1 MTGYLIR
8 RGGQAL
14 VVVLGVMIMTF
25 ILIHLEPGSAAK
37 AYLGARATPSRVA
50 AFNATYGLNESLPRQ
65 FVSYVNHVLHGNFG
79 ISYYYQEPVSTLIAE
94 RIPSDIF
101 LVGISSV
108 LSVLIA
114 LPMGIYQAVRRNSL
128 TDNLLTTTS
137 FVLYSMP
144 DFFFGFLLIA
154 LFAIQLHWLPP
165 GFEQTSASSLTLTG
179 ILAEPTALILPVA
192 VLTTTTV
199 ASYSRFMRSSAI
211 DTLAQDYIRMA
222 QAKGL
227 PQHLVLSRHVLRNS
241 ALPTI
246 TLLGLSLPTLVVG
259 AVITEYLFNYPGL
272 GLLFYG
278 AAVDH
283 DFPIMM
289 ASELIIGVATVIGN
303 LAADVAY
310 GVLDPKIRYGN

>member
-1 MTGYLIR
+1 MTGYLVR
-8 RGGQAL
+8 RVGQAL
-14 VVVLGVMIMTF
+14 VVVVGVMIMTF
-25 ILIHLEPGSAAK
+25 IMIHLEPGSAAK
-37 AYLGARATPSRVA
+37 AYLGAKATPSRVE

-65 FVSYVNHVLHGNFG
+65 FVSYVDHLLHGNFG
-79 ISYYYQEPVSTLIAE
+79 ISYFYQEPVSTLIAQ
-94 RIPSDIF
+94 RLPSDVF

-114 LPMGIYQAVRRNSL
+114 LSMGIYQAVRRNSV
-128 TDNLLTTTS
+128 TDNLLTSTS

-144 DFFFGFLLIA
+144 DFFFGVLLIA

-165 GFEQTSASSLTLTG
+165 GFQQTQNSSLSLTG
-179 ILAEPTALILPVA
+179 ILAEPKALILPVA
-192 VLTTTTV
+192 VLTTTSI
-199 ASYSRFMRSSAI
+199 ASFSRFMRSSAI

-222 QAKGL
+222 RAKGL
-227 PQHLVLSRHVLRNS
+227 PQRLVLSRHVLRNS

-246 TLLGLSLPTLVVG
+246 TLLGLSLPGLVVG

-278 AAVDH
+278 AAVNH

-289 ASELIIGVATVIGN
+289 ASEVIIGVATVAGN

-310 GVLDPKIRYGN
+310 GVLDPKIRYGD